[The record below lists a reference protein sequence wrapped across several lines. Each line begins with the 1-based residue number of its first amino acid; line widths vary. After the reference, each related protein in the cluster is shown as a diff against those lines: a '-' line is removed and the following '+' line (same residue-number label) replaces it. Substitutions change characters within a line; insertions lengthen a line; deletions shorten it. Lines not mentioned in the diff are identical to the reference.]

1 MGFIAKILL
10 SILFASLPI
19 IIYEI
24 INNKK
29 QETNHQSNPNSISG
43 SIQFLIFGLPITV
56 ASFFIIKNSSM
67 FWGIVV
73 MMIGFFLLK
82 IAYSSFIEYLNSKKE
97 KK

>member
-82 IAYSSFIEYLNSKKE
+82 IAYSSFIEYLNSKKD

>member
-19 IIYEI
+19 IIFEI
-24 INNKK
+24 TNNKK
-29 QETNHQSNPNSISG
+29 QETGHQHNPNSISA
-43 SIQFLIFGLPITV
+43 SIQFLIFGLPTTIV
-56 ASFFIIKNSSM
+56 SFFIIKNSSM
-67 FWGIVV
+67 FWGIIV

-82 IAYSSFIEYLNSKKE
+82 IAYNSFIEYLNSKKE